1 MPDRTPLNILIAD
14 DEGFA
19 RRRLADLLEELRPG
33 LPNRIVAECESGRA
47 VVETASRLPVD
58 VVLLDIHMPDMDGL
72 EAARHLLRLARA
84 PKVIFVTAYD
94 EHALAAFEV
103 HAVDYLLKPVRRE
116 RLLAALERVEPLAP
130 EQLAALP
137 AGARRYFSVSE
148 RGRLILVPSAEV
160 LYLRAEMKYI
170 TLVTAERDYLIEDSL
185 TKIEEEFGGRFLRI
199 HRNCLVLAEAIET
212 FERDARSIGGL
223 DEADSP
229 IDDNQWV
236 VTLRG
241 LDVRLPV
248 SRRQHGEVRRLAQRA
263 RG

>member
-1 MPDRTPLNILIAD
+1 MPDRVPLNILIAD

-19 RRRLADLLEELRPG
+19 RRRLADLLEELAPG
-33 LPNRIVAECESGRA
+33 LPNRVVAECDNGRA
-47 VVETASRLPVD
+47 VVETAARLPVD

-72 EAARHLLRLARA
+72 EAARHLLRLPRA

-103 HAVDYLLKPVRRE
+103 QAVDYLVKPVRRE

-148 RGRLILVPSAEV
+148 RGRLILVPSADV

-170 TLVTAERDYLIEDSL
+170 TLVTAEREYLIEDSL

-212 FERDARSIGGL
+212 FERDTRSVGGV
-223 DEADSP
+223 DEEDSR
-229 IDDNQWV
+229 IDDTQWV